1 MTSRVCSSGTFERFV
16 KRPLT
21 QFVKV
26 AGVPKEV
33 ARDAKAQALH
43 PETEWVGALRRSNA
57 LSDAEQAFLHA
68 RLSRLTGSRRNGGLL
83 ASYMKLEDLDEE
95 VLLEDIPVIG
105 LGGSGGG
112 MRANLGF
119 GAVMEAMQA
128 DGLWALLAYVAGVSG
143 SCWALAAFYTWGA
156 CDFGR
161 VMDQFE
167 TSANHHPLS
176 RTAVQRVADAPG
188 GGALSAYMHVRGAK
202 HEYSVPAVGPHL
214 PQDAKRRPPHAARP
228 LRHFHDLIHVVARQ
242 AHGRYR
248 LRRCHARRARAQAR
262 VVSLEPRLEVRW
274 DRERA
279 GAAADSHGRP
289 TRGESS
295 RIARPAGPS

>member
-1 MTSRVCSSGTFERFV
+1 MALRICSSGTFERFV

-43 PETEWVGALRRSNA
+43 PETEWVGALRRSNT

-68 RLSRLTGSRRNGGLL
+68 RLSRLTGSRRN
-83 ASYMKLEDLDEE
+83 MKLEDLDEE
-95 VLLEDIPVIG
+95 VLLEDIPVIA

-143 SCWALAAFYTWGA
+143 SCWAIAAFYTWGA

-161 VMDQFE
+161 VMDHFE
-167 TSANHHPLS
+167 TSASHHPLS

-188 GGALSAYMHVRGAK
+188 GGVLAACMHVRGAK
-202 HEYSVPAVGPHL
+202 HEYSVPAVGPDL
-214 PQDAKRRPPHAARP
+214 P
-228 LRHFHDLIHVVARQ
+228 
-242 AHGRYR
+242 
-248 LRRCHARRARAQAR
+248 
-262 VVSLEPRLEVRW
+262 
-274 DRERA
+274 
-279 GAAADSHGRP
+279 
-289 TRGESS
+289 
-295 RIARPAGPS
+295 